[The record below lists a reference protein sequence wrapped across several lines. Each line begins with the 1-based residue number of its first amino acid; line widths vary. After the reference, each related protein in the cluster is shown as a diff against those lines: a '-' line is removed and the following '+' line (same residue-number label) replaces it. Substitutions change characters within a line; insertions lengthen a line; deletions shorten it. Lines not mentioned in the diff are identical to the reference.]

1 MQAGC
6 IPHRTP
12 LPPSAAP
19 AGITH
24 YTLQARSCAKGEEDS
39 PLETPGFVGV
49 WPKTAFLRPRP
60 HPSETQRS
68 GADQPTPRADL
79 RRFFTRPA
87 GRDGRKRIGKN
98 RVFGLQFS
106 TNWVIIKSTR
116 IGGCNVKEVGK
127 RLKALRESIGISQVK
142 MAEAIGSTQS
152 SINRYENG
160 QSTPP
165 VELFRRYA
173 DYFDVSLDYIF
184 ARTDKPQ
191 GVTYEFKPK
200 AAPEREEMRRFIEM
214 CFDPQSPMNE
224 KLKETLFRMMEGEA

>member
-1 MQAGC
+1 MGTLYTCCRSLKTDSFCSLPVTKNPPVFLTMAAGC
-6 IPHRTP
+6 ISHRPP
-12 LPPSAAP
+12 LPPPAAP

-106 TNWVIIKSTR
+106 ANWVIIKSTR
-116 IGGCNVKEVGK
+116 VPSRI
-127 RLKALRESIGISQVK
+127 
-142 MAEAIGSTQS
+142 
-152 SINRYENG
+152 
-160 QSTPP
+160 
-165 VELFRRYA
+165 
-173 DYFDVSLDYIF
+173 
-184 ARTDKPQ
+184 
-191 GVTYEFKPK
+191 
-200 AAPEREEMRRFIEM
+200 MRKFVYKSGRIK
-214 CFDPQSPMNE
+214 S
-224 KLKETLFRMMEGEA
+224 A